1 MAQAS
6 RTLPPETSLNA
17 AVAERLRELARL
29 LLEQESDGFR
39 IAAYRHAA
47 ETLEMLPEGID
58 EIYARKGLAGL
69 QGLPSIGR
77 GIAAAIEEML
87 LTGRWG
93 KLERLRGASDPL
105 RLFQAVPGI
114 GPALAERIHEHL
126 HIDTLEALELAAH
139 DGHLASV
146 PGIGPRRAAA
156 IRASLTSILGRVR
169 PTRHETAGE
178 RPPVR
183 LLLTLDAEYREAA
196 QSGKLLTIAP
206 KRFNP
211 AHEAWL
217 PIMHAR
223 REGWEFTLMFSNTAR
238 AHELGRTRDWVVIY
252 HYDDH
257 HQEGQ
262 HTVVT
267 ETHGPLEGERVVRG
281 REAECR
287 EHYRT

>member
-6 RTLPPETSLNA
+6 RSPSTETSLNA
-17 AVAERLRELARL
+17 ALAERLREIARL
-29 LLEQESDGFR
+29 LREQESDGFR
-39 IAAYRHAA
+39 ITAYLHAA
-47 ETLEMLPEGID
+47 ETLEMLPEAVD
-58 EIYARKGLAGL
+58 DIYAGKGLAGL
-69 QGLPSIGR
+69 QELPSIGR

-87 LTGRWG
+87 LTGRWA
-93 KLERLRGASDPL
+93 KLERLRGAADPV

-114 GPALAERIHEHL
+114 GPGLAERIHEQL

-139 DGHLASV
+139 DGQLASV

-156 IRASLTSILGRVR
+156 IRASLASILGRVR
-169 PTRHETAGE
+169 PTPRDTAGK
-178 RPPVR
+178 RPPVG
-183 LLLTLDAEYREAA
+183 LLLALDAEYRAAA
-196 QSGKLLTIAP
+196 QAGRLQTIAP

-211 AHEAWL
+211 THEAWL

-267 ETHGPLEGERVVRG
+267 ETHGPLEGRRVVRG

-287 EHYRT
+287 DHYR